1 MLLLNF
7 SWFWWNFQSRGV
19 SSPNI
24 GVSLWPKVKQISHL
38 LCAWSLVAHSWGSAS
53 RVFLNIIIWTLGE
66 KKAQALRI
74 FIILEHP
81 GARAIL
87 THMEWSN
94 RKLNLEVKI
103 EMLMERKKVESR
115 DSSGQKGRQKDR
127 KKEIPVDTSPIF
139 HSQVFSGYFTWVTSY
154 LMYWGYIHDPRKP
167 WFQLPYS

>member
-38 LCAWSLVAHSWGSAS
+38 LCAWSLVAHSWGYAS
-53 RVFLNIIIWTLGE
+53 RVFLNIIIWTLSE

-115 DSSGQKGRQKDR
+115 DSDGETQVDKKGDR
-127 KKEIPVDTSPIF
+127 KTGRKRFRLILLQSFIHKYSVAISRG
-139 HSQVFSGYFTWVTSY
+139 SQV
-154 LMYWGYIHDPRKP
+154 I
-167 WFQLPYS
+167 